1 MALNNF
7 FNFIFGWAV
16 NINPLTG
23 MIVISFFLT
32 LIVTLVYKWTT
43 DQAMMK
49 SLKDELKQ
57 HQKEMKDHK
66 GDPKKMMEIQG
77 RAMEKNMKY
86 FMHSLKPMIITFIPL
101 ILVFGWLKETYNGI
115 DVLFGLSWIWSY
127 IIFSMIF
134 SIILRKVMKVY

>member
-1 MALNNF
+1 MVLNNF
-7 FNFIFGWAV
+7 FNLIFGWAV
-16 NINPLTG
+16 NISPLTG
-23 MIVISFFLT
+23 MIVISFILT

-43 DQAMMK
+43 DQVMMK

-77 RAMEKNMKY
+77 KAMEKNMKY
-86 FMHSLKPMIITFIPL
+86 FMHSLKPMLITFIPL
-101 ILVFGWLKETYNGI
+101 ILVFGWLKENYDGVE
-115 DVLFGLSWIWSY
+115 VLFGLSWIWSY
-127 IIFSMIF
+127 IIFSIIF

>member
-16 NINPLTG
+16 NISPLIG

-43 DQAMMK
+43 DQVMMK

-57 HQKEMKDHK
+57 HQKEMKNYKD
-66 GDPKKMMEIQG
+66 DPKKMMEIQG
-77 RAMEKNMKY
+77 KAMEKNMKY

-101 ILVFGWLKETYNGI
+101 ILVFGWLKLTYNGI
-115 DVLFGLSWIWSY
+115 EVLFGLSWIWSY

-134 SIILRKVMKVY
+134 SIVLRKVLKVY